1 MFRFNKTI
9 FAFAAFV
16 LLGLAN
22 AASTNAAPLVFNSRT
37 TFNAAAPNTTTIDFG
52 SSNIDY
58 ANSLTNFAPV
68 TFAGGADHQV
78 GVKTGSNF
86 GLVDNYALVSNTNAP
101 GQFNVDNIVI
111 TMPVGTRAVGF
122 DIKCGSSTQV
132 PGVCAGSYEIYVNG
146 TLASTV
152 ASTQFNSFEFF
163 GYTSDVDIT
172 SIAIRALSGG
182 EPIIDNFSHNAS
194 AAPEPVPEPATIAL
208 FGTGLAGL
216 ASFVRKRRRS
226 NGVGDDSEEEEP
238 AR

>member
-132 PGVCAGSYEIYVNG
+132 PGMCAGSYEIYVNG

-182 EPIIDNFSHNAS
+182 EPIIDNFSYNAS

-226 NGVGDDSEEEEP
+226 SCGDESEEE
-238 AR
+238 AAQ